1 MTQNGKYYI
10 FSGHAIGVAA
20 QFHRLD
26 DLEHLNHVV
35 PTVAA
40 SVLPPTGGLS
50 HDQRA
55 NYCLDVDHPRK
66 RTLIS
71 VRRAETKA
79 EGRTLPDRW
88 DTEVQ
93 ADIDTVRVVDK
104 LQIGSVKLH
113 LLSSRDAQSDR
124 ITVSTRGSSIEGLQ
138 LGRVSAK
145 VTLDMEPMTFC
156 GTRDQL
162 ADYYRGRPVAWRN
175 ENAHR
180 FAADP
185 ATGEF
190 HDLSGKVGFSL
201 VQGIELSGTQDPEH
215 PVSVD
220 GYTIIWK
227 GFGRIILGE
236 VYVKGNDRRVTMV
249 RLAMGSDAGGT
260 GSVGDGGSNGQMGGN

>member
-1 MTQNGKYYI
+1 MSQNGKYYI

-26 DLEHLNHVV
+26 DLENLNHVV
-35 PTVAA
+35 PTLAA

-50 HDQRA
+50 QDHRT
-55 NYCLDVDHPRK
+55 NYCFDVDQPRK

-71 VRRAETKA
+71 VRRVETKA

-88 DTEVQ
+88 DTEVE
-93 ADIDTVRVVDK
+93 ADIDTVQVVGK
-104 LQIGSVKLH
+104 LEIGSVKLH

-124 ITVSTRGSSIEGLQ
+124 ITVSTKGSSIEGMR
-138 LGRVSAK
+138 LGGVTAK
-145 VTLDMEPMTFC
+145 VTLDMEPITFC
-156 GTRDQL
+156 GTKDQL
-162 ADYYRGRPVAWRN
+162 ADYYRNQPLAWRN
-175 ENAHR
+175 ANAHR

-190 HDLSGKVGFSL
+190 RDLHGKCKFSL
-201 VQGIELSGTQDPEH
+201 VQDIELSGKPDPEH
-215 PVSVD
+215 PVTKD

-236 VYVKGNDRRVTMV
+236 VHVKGNDRRVTMV
-249 RLAMGSDAGGT
+249 RLAMGSDAGGS
-260 GSVGDGGSNGQMGGN
+260 GSVGDGSSNGQIGP